1 MNEVVYS
8 IISEHIRENPNT
20 NFTTMESLIQKV
32 VIECYAIVVS
42 NPNISTSLAGRRM
55 KEYFGM

>member
-32 VIECYAIVVS
+32 VSECYEVVVS